1 MENIKQMKEQWNVS
15 LGSVLLWRGALRV
28 SARLVLPD
36 ILWLPFS
43 LMLVLFVFIEEVN
56 EVCVRACV
64 DSTSPW
70 TQAFV

>member
-56 EVCVRACV
+56 EVCVCVCV